1 VAHVLKILSLTF
13 IGHYK
18 STFFAS
24 LFLKPFKMSQLR
36 QQKPDMIVL
45 VGVLIMLHVS
55 QSWLGSDFRLN
66 DLKREK
72 CVKQM
77 PLNASPISLY
87 QYYKYYSSVF
97 ILQNNEFLVSDE
109 HRGKNEYGAF

>member
-1 VAHVLKILSLTF
+1 
-13 IGHYK
+13 
-18 STFFAS
+18 
-24 LFLKPFKMSQLR
+24 MSQLR